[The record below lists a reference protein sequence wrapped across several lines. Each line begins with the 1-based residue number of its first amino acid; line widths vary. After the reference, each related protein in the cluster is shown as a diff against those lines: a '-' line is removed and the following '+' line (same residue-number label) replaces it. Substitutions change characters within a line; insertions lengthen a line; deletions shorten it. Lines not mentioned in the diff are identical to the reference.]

1 MYGLR
6 TDVHFLQGFWDS
18 SAFRY
23 FVGVNC
29 LPVIVVVVWVDR
41 SLLCVTVGGLWRTW
55 SWLCCCSVCV
65 VSSMW
70 ELLFSVCAWA
80 FTLVSPTVS
89 FLFAFHWLM
98 RWAFRFLVE
107 GERYFFFGAW
117 LVTSPIFATGYS
129 ALTQISLLIDII
141 EILLKVPLNTITL
154 TLNISISWYSYMPIY
169 SFCMTK
175 TNCVTCIITRV

>member
-6 TDVHFLQGFWDS
+6 TDVHFLQGFGDS

-23 FVGVNC
+23 FVGVN
-29 LPVIVVVVWVDR
+29 VIVVVVWVDR

-70 ELLFSVCAWA
+70 ELLFSLCAWA

-89 FLFAFHWLM
+89 FFFAFRWLM

-117 LVTSPIFATGYS
+117 LVASPIFTTGYS
-129 ALTQISLLIDII
+129 ALTQISLTDTALA
-141 EILLKVPLNTITL
+141 L
-154 TLNISISWYSYMPIY
+154 TYKSQVNFFPSAPACFRSPTNSTGKSI
-169 SFCMTK
+169 
-175 TNCVTCIITRV
+175 V